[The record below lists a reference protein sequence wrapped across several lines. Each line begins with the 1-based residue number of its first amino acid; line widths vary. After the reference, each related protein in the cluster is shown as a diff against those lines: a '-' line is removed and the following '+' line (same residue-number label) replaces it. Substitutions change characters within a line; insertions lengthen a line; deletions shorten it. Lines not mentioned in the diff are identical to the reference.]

1 RHLMSAVKPKRT
13 WTSPDSPSPKFGY
26 IAPSTG
32 RPAAMGILANPRHER
47 FVQALFEGET
57 ADAAYAKAGY
67 KPNDGNCIRLKGNE
81 RVKAR
86 LAELQAQAAK
96 KSEVTVQSLLDE
108 LEAARARAD
117 SLDQLS
123 SVVKA
128 ISEKAKI
135 SGLLVRRVEVGNPGD
150 FSDCESFADIADQM
164 IADLIEKFRPV
175 DERDRQGLIELIERQ
190 AQETR
195 EYLDAISARPITAER
210 VNAAD
215 LTTPWQQL
223 QPHSAPTRL
232 PPRGN
237 GIRR

>member
-1 RHLMSAVKPKRT
+1 
-13 WTSPDSPSPKFGY
+13 
-26 IAPSTG
+26 
-32 RPAAMGILANPRHER
+32 
-47 FVQALFEGET
+47 
-57 ADAAYAKAGY
+57 
-67 KPNDGNCIRLKGNE
+67 
-81 RVKAR
+81 
-86 LAELQAQAAK
+86 LAELQEQAAK

-135 SGLLVRRVEVGNPGD
+135 SGLLVRRVEVRNPGD
-150 FSDCESFADIADQM
+150 FSDCESFADIADRM

>member
-1 RHLMSAVKPKRT
+1 
-13 WTSPDSPSPKFGY
+13 
-26 IAPSTG
+26 
-32 RPAAMGILANPRHER
+32 MGILANPRHER

-135 SGLLVRRVEVGNPGD
+135 SGLLVQRVEVGNPGD
-150 FSDCESFADIADQM
+150 FDDCTTTAAIADRIIDELVSQ
-164 IADLIEKFRPV
+164 FRPV
-175 DERDRQGLIELIERQ
+175 DLKDRQGLLDSIEHHC
-190 AQETR
+190 QEMS
-195 EYLDAISARPITAER
+195 EYVDAIKARPITAER
-210 VNAAD
+210 VD
-215 LTTPWQQL
+215 TRRLEIPWEQL
-223 QPHSAPTRL
+223 RPVQRTNPASGTWQWIW
-232 PPRGN
+232 G
-237 GIRR
+237 

>member
-1 RHLMSAVKPKRT
+1 ME
-13 WTSPDSPSPKFGY
+13 
-26 IAPSTG
+26 
-32 RPAAMGILANPRHER
+32 ILTNPRHER

-81 RVKAR
+81 RVQAR
-86 LAELQAQAAK
+86 LAELQEQAAK

-135 SGLLVRRVEVGNPGD
+135 SGLLTTKIEIGEAGA
-150 FSDCESFADIADQM
+150 FHTCESYEDLADAM
-164 IADLIEKFRPV
+164 LARVIEQFKPV
-175 DERDRQGLIELIERQ
+175 DEDDRRGLIDLLTRQ
-190 AQETR
+190 ASEVQDF
-195 EYLDAISARPITAER
+195 LSSIKARPICAER
-210 VNAAD
+210 VDPARLD
-215 LTTPWQQL
+215 MPWPARGGFFSREISQL
-223 QPHSAPTRL
+223 
-232 PPRGN
+232 
-237 GIRR
+237 